1 MKVEKFSTGTVK
13 IHDGWLSIY
22 NAKGQEVA
30 SIKPTDKQ
38 WLQLN
43 AEIADAL
50 RYPHSRMQ

>member
-1 MKVEKFSTGTVK
+1 MRVEQVSTGTIK

-22 NAKGQEVA
+22 NDKGQEVA
-30 SIKPTDKQ
+30 AIKPTARQ

-50 RYPHSRMQ
+50 RYPYSPG